1 MVQGQIQLHRS
12 YLGNGVTILDGKKS
26 LKFLDFSFFFLRKGK
41 LQNFFG

>member
-26 LKFLDFSFFFLRKGK
+26 LKFLDFFLRKGK
-41 LQNFFG
+41 LENFFG